1 LQLDP
6 TDAALQ
12 SVLGSLLDDAASQAR
27 RARIKANNAKAV
39 TFAPSAF
46 SQGVTLEAD
55 ATQSRAAD
63 TKETAIQSFWKATRL
78 FELSAQEATA
88 EQARLRQLEEDE
100 RARQQQLADQR
111 ARDTQPEAN
120 TGARPP
126 AAGAIAPVTEMP
138 KPPIVDRAEE
148 EKARIRQTLQGY
160 EAAYDNLNAAAVKRV
175 YPAAPE
181 SLARSFS
188 QYEFY
193 RLEMIIE
200 KVELAPSAGT
210 ATAIC
215 RLSHFFQPKVG
226 KSQQEVRKQEFTLQK
241 QGDAWVIV
249 RIQAR

>member
-1 LQLDP
+1 
-6 TDAALQ
+6 
-12 SVLGSLLDDAASQAR
+12 
-27 RARIKANNAKAV
+27 
-39 TFAPSAF
+39 
-46 SQGVTLEAD
+46 
-55 ATQSRAAD
+55 
-63 TKETAIQSFWKATRL
+63 
-78 FELSAQEATA
+78 
-88 EQARLRQLEEDE
+88 
-100 RARQQQLADQR
+100 
-111 ARDTQPEAN
+111 
-120 TGARPP
+120 
-126 AAGAIAPVTEMP
+126 MP

-148 EKARIRQTLQGY
+148 EKARIRQTLPGT

-226 KSQQEVRKQEFTLQK
+226 KSQQEVRNRNSRCRSKVTPRSWL
-241 QGDAWVIV
+241 